1 MGDLQSQVVNFI
13 KNFISVNKEPIYVIG
28 ISIAVGVLVYA
39 AIRLMMTKNANERS
53 NVLHNILYVVIGST
67 LLALIFTIAGLL
79 FNLFK

>member
-1 MGDLQSQVVNFI
+1 MGDLQSQVVNFT

-28 ISIAVGVLVYA
+28 IIIAVGVLVYA

-53 NVLHNILYVVIGST
+53 NVLHNILYVVIGLI